1 MALNNRERV
10 DKALELLRQGLGPY
24 VERELQSEKGKAVP
38 QETFIRSS
46 NDPNLA
52 DKPVGEWDIAALLK
66 LMMGTWREV
75 FRAPLGHA
83 ERSLVSEL
91 LDWRNKWA
99 HQKRFSSDDTDRVL
113 DSVARLLTAVS
124 ATRQANEIN
133 QMKTELRRLIYNE
146 QIRSEK
152 PKTDESLIE
161 TIERIRVSLDRGAYP
176 NEDSVRS
183 QIVEPIL
190 RKLGWETSDPSEVR
204 YGFQL
209 NRGGTARRV
218 DIALC
223 VEKNKPSCI
232 IEIKKTQQTNSNEQ
246 LFIDLYQVGTPIALI
261 ANDAKWNIYYT
272 YGHDGR
278 YVCTLD
284 LREDNPTDVA
294 QGLHRYLSR
303 EETASRKADQHA
315 REDLELLVKQRKAKK
330 ELPEAWHYL
339 LNEDPK
345 RQIANILSRATHMRC
360 GHTPLETDVDQF
372 LKDCFS
378 SPGPTPSIAKQPA
391 TKPKPDQASY
401 VAPEPIPAGTA
412 KSHTR
417 GPIYYHLFGKQQVS
431 KNAKEAYVHII
442 TTLAQRDPGLLQR
455 LYYKLRG
462 RKVNHVAPSRDALS
476 LTPAAAKAAVEI
488 PGGWW
493 LNTNLSNGSKKKLLQ
508 EISSEA
514 DVPFGDPNGLRIML
528 PNT

>member
-38 QETFIRSS
+38 PETFLHSS

-66 LMMGTWREV
+66 LMAVPVVWNTV
-75 FRAPLGHA
+75 FRATLAHI

-91 LDWRNKWA
+91 RSWRNKWA
-99 HQKRFSSDDTDRVL
+99 HQAEFSNKDTDRVL
-113 DSVARLLTAVS
+113 DSASRLLTAVS
-124 ATRQANEIN
+124 ATQQADEIDG
-133 QMKTELRRLIYNE
+133 MRKELLWLTDSN
-146 QIRSEK
+146 EK
-152 PKTDESLIE
+152 PKTDGSLIE
-161 TIERIRVSLDRGAYP
+161 TIERIRASLARDAYP

-204 YGFQL
+204 YRFLL
-209 NRGGTARRV
+209 NPGGSARRV

-232 IEIKKTQQTNSNEQ
+232 VEIKKTQQTNSNEQ
-246 LFIDLYQVGTPIALI
+246 LFMDLFQVGTPIALI
-261 ANDAKWNIYYT
+261 ANGAKWNIYYT
-272 YGHDGR
+272 YGHDDR

-303 EETASRKADQHA
+303 EKTASGEANQHA
-315 REDLELLVKQRKAKK
+315 RQDLEQLVKQRKAKK

-401 VAPEPIPAGTA
+401 VAPEAIPAGTA
-412 KSHTR
+412 KSRTR
-417 GPIYYHLFGKQQVS
+417 GPIYYHLFGKQHVS

-462 RKVNHVAPSRDALS
+462 RKVNHVARSRDALS

>member
-1 MALNNRERV
+1 M
-10 DKALELLRQGLGPY
+10 
-24 VERELQSEKGKAVP
+24 
-38 QETFIRSS
+38 
-46 NDPNLA
+46 
-52 DKPVGEWDIAALLK
+52 
-66 LMMGTWREV
+66 
-75 FRAPLGHA
+75 FRATLAHI

-91 LDWRNKWA
+91 RSWRNKWA
-99 HQKRFSSDDTDRVL
+99 HQAEFSNKDTDRVL
-113 DSVARLLTAVS
+113 DSASRLLTAVS
-124 ATRQANEIN
+124 ATQQADEIDG
-133 QMKTELRRLIYNE
+133 MRKELLWLTDS
-146 QIRSEK
+146 SEK
-152 PKTDESLIE
+152 PETDGSLIE
-161 TIERIRVSLDRGAYP
+161 TVERIRASLARDAYP

-204 YGFQL
+204 YRFLL
-209 NRGGTARRV
+209 NPGGSARRV

-232 IEIKKTQQTNSNEQ
+232 VEIKKTQQTNSNEQ
-246 LFIDLYQVGTPIALI
+246 LFMDLFQVGTPIALI
-261 ANDAKWNIYYT
+261 ANGAKWNIYYT
-272 YGHDGR
+272 YGHDDR

-360 GHTPLETDVDQF
+360 RHTPLETDVDQF

-378 SPGPTPSIAKQPA
+378 SPGPTPPIVKNLAI
-391 TKPKPDQASY
+391 KPKPDQASY
-401 VAPEPIPAGTA
+401 VAPEPIPAGTT
-412 KSHTR
+412 KPRMR
-417 GPIYYHLFGKQQVS
+417 GPIHYHLFGKKHVAR
-431 KNAKEAYVHII
+431 NAKEAYINII
-442 TTLAQRDPGLLQR
+442 TTLAQRDPGLMQQLC
-455 LYYKLRG
+455 YKLRG
-462 RKVNHVAPSRDALS
+462 RKVNHVAPNRDALS
-476 LTPAAAKAAVEI
+476 LSPAAALGAVEI

-493 LNTNLSNGSKKKLLQ
+493 LNTNLSNRDKKKLLQ
-508 EISSEA
+508 EISSDA
-514 DVPFGDPNGLRIML
+514 GVFFGDPNGLQIML